1 MLCYFME
8 KQWIRYFLLFYN
20 RMLNYSYASNVTY
33 LVMRMSDQSLWF
45 LSFVLIENIRK
56 RHKPNQL
63 HLHIIFYCCFHE
75 LVGFT
80 FSSKNNIWNVR
91 KINIWSNTICF
102 IIHWIYTFKP
112 FLTLFFNSS
121 KHFFP
126 LAKFS
131 RNWLATWQTSFFQ
144 FIFDTLLTS
153 KKYKIL
159 LSILHNDTNNCYYSR
174 YCFHSLET

>member
-1 MLCYFME
+1 
-8 KQWIRYFLLFYN
+8 
-20 RMLNYSYASNVTY
+20 MLNYSYASNVTY

-131 RNWLATWQTSFFQ
+131 RNWLATWQTSFFN
-144 FIFDTLLTS
+144 
-153 KKYKIL
+153 
-159 LSILHNDTNNCYYSR
+159 LSLIHYLHQKSIR
-174 YCFHSLET
+174 YCCPFSTMIRIIVTIVDIVSTHLKLNKFNFLNWVM